1 MNALTRTILLLGLL
15 LIGDAARGQV
25 TLLMTN
31 PQEEELNN
39 LATLVEL
46 KMLEVPGLHVIGIYN
61 QDEHEDYSPAWR
73 YLETR
78 KPGWMELKGVT
89 CRLSQKDVY
98 RQNDC
103 SDEFKELFDRSHGV
117 IFTGGSDIPPAL
129 YKEKTSLLTVVRNP
143 PRHYFELSFLFHLLG
158 SKRNPKHQAYLDARP
173 DYLVLGICKGM
184 QSMNVVLGG
193 TMVQDIPSEL
203 YRLKNAEQVLKF
215 PPGKIHR
222 NYQTVLDPAPWLTSY
237 LFHPIRLKGKSDF
250 AKALRIGSGPSRV
263 ISAHHQALEKL
274 GRDLTVFATSMDRR
288 VVEGVF
294 HRKYRNVFGVQFHP
308 ENSLLYDNALDA
320 RLMSSD
326 PQGNA
331 IAREYAG
338 DKNIQAF
345 HRAFWKMVS
354 ERLTKH
360 P

>member
-1 MNALTRTILLLGLL
+1 MNRTILLLGFL
-15 LIGDAARGQV
+15 LIGGTAQGQV

-31 PQEEELNN
+31 PQEEEFNN
-39 LATLVEL
+39 LATLAEL

-61 QDEHEDYSPAWR
+61 QDEHEDYTPAR
-73 YLETR
+73 KYLDTN
-78 KPGWMELKGVT
+78 KPGWMELKEVK
-89 CRLSQKDVY
+89 CKLSLEDVY

-129 YKEKTSLLTVVRNP
+129 YKEKTSLLTRVKSP
-143 PRHYFELSFLFHLLG
+143 PRHYFELSLLFHLLG
-158 SKRNPKHQAYLDARP
+158 SKRNPKHEAFLKARP

-203 YRLKNAEQVLKF
+203 YRLKNAEQVLRL

-222 NYQTVLDPAPWLTSY
+222 NYQKVLDPAPWLTSY

-250 AKALRIGSGPSRV
+250 AKALRTHKGPYRV
-263 ISAHHQALEKL
+263 ISAHHQAVEKL
-274 GRDLTVFATSMDRR
+274 GRDLKVFATSMDRKI
-288 VVEGVF
+288 VEGVYHKKF
-294 HRKYRNVFGVQFHP
+294 KNVFGVQFHP
-308 ENSLLYDNALDA
+308 ENSRLYDDKLDA
-320 RLMSSD
+320 RLKSSD

-331 IAREYAG
+331 IAQEYAG
-338 DKNIQAF
+338 DENIQSF
-345 HRAFWKMVS
+345 HRAFWKTVS
-354 ERLTKH
+354 ERLTKK